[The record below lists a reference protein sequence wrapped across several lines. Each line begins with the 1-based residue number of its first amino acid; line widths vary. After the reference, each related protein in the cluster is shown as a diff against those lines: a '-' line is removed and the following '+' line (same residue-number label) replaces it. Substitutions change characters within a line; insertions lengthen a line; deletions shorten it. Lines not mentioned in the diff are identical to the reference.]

1 MSIRTVV
8 LSMGFLEILNEN
20 VCEILGT
27 VSGM

>member
-20 VCEILGT
+20 VWEILGT